1 MDRRPRPQKPAFPE
15 PFARLV
21 DAFRRLPGIGSKTA
35 TRLAFHLLLSTE
47 EERSSLTGALETL
60 ASQLVA
66 CKDCRNI
73 VERDAGDP
81 EAPLRCAIC
90 LDPSRDRTILIVV
103 EDIQT
108 LYSLEKSG
116 EFRGLYHV
124 LEGRLSP
131 LEGVNPEKLRIKELL
146 DRLNDPVVR
155 EVILATSPT
164 TDGEATALYLSRL
177 IKPMGIRVSR
187 IAFGIPVG
195 LEIEYV
201 DEVTLIRAVEG
212 RHPF

>member
-1 MDRRPRPQKPAFPE
+1 MERGSRSANPSFPE
-15 PFARLV
+15 PFANLV
-21 DAFRRLPGIGSKTA
+21 EAFRRLPGIGTKTA
-35 TRLAFHLLLSTE
+35 TRLAFHLLVGPD
-47 EERSSLTGALETL
+47 EERIRLAETVEALRSRL
-60 ASQLVA
+60 SA
-66 CKDCRNI
+66 CSACRNI
-73 VERDAGDP
+73 VERDQDDP
-81 EAPLRCAIC
+81 EASLRCFIC
-90 LDPSRDRTILIVV
+90 MDPSRDHAILIVV

-116 EFRGLYHV
+116 EFKGLYHV

-131 LEGVNPEKLRIKELL
+131 LEGVNPDRLRIRELMA
-146 DRLNDPVVR
+146 RLSDPDIR
-155 EVILATSPT
+155 EVVLATSPT